1 MRGGLPS
8 RAKLLVVALLLG
20 AAILASSR
28 SARPALALTAA
39 APTPGPGAMTVYSI
53 TNPNSATLNV
63 QQVISDSNGFSYT
76 LWSDIPAGSTITY
89 HLRDIPQIPSP
100 FQGTLTLY
108 ASQPFTAQIVGYD
121 YPIPLTPRV
130 WLPVVVDNH

>member
-1 MRGGLPS
+1 MRGGQPNI
-8 RAKLLVVALLLG
+8 AKVLAVAFILGVV
-20 AAILASSR
+20 ILASTW
-28 SARPALALTAA
+28 SARPALALTAG

-53 TNPNSATLNV
+53 ANPNSVTLNV
-63 QQVISDSNGFSYT
+63 QQVVSDSNGFNYT
-76 LWSDIPAGSTITY
+76 FWSQIPAGSTVTY

-121 YPIPLTPRV
+121 YAISLTPRV
-130 WLPVVVDNH
+130 WLPVVTNNH